1 MAKGKD
7 YFGLP
12 YLVSVILAIFPV
24 TSFLFGIVTR
34 LSEGKIVAALLRLFL
49 GWNIIWLIDL
59 FMILTQ
65 KKIWRLIKC

>member
-49 GWNIIWLIDL
+49 GWN
-59 FMILTQ
+59 
-65 KKIWRLIKC
+65 RLCQI